1 MEIFRRFGN
10 FAENP
15 MFTFDVGTSVRDI
28 ALSKLSTRT
37 CGTNEKGFRHV
48 EEHKMCR
55 RKRRKLKEWWNI
67 ASNYRNSGISME
79 EEERRRLH
87 PVKSKKINLMKKDV
101 LASKK
106 SKEAEKQLK
115 TIALQRPCSVQLE
128 RIKIQNLLS
137 PSQISSI
144 FGQHLQRR
152 STPTKKETIKDLVR
166 MIKSEPEENRNK
178 TAAPGIRMLLEKTHR
193 RRCAFFFFR
202 FVRLFKIYF
211 LRYAVAFISSLT
223 SSHENLTIGDKV
235 STKEKPLHKFDLE
248 EPAPQQTKRN
258 PENSLSCDEKNS
270 RKNKCSKEESQSA
283 QCHKLKKRI
292 KAYSDEKSGI
302 VDSITIVKVVKSEY
316 SEIGPTPKV
325 EVGSEYCE
333 IVPRV
338 QVKSEYSENVPRVK
352 EESEHFG
359 MVPSAEV
366 KSEYSEIFPPFE
378 EVKHQCEEFVHL
390 SKGTLNLQVPSRLVG
405 VWVAFDS
412 TFLPTLNTVFVFRL
426 NKDRQVQI
434 NTLI

>member
-1 MEIFRRFGN
+1 
-10 FAENP
+10 

-37 CGTNEKGFRHV
+37 CGTSEKGFRHV
-48 EEHKMCR
+48 EPDKMCR
-55 RKRRKLKEWWNI
+55 RQRRKLKEWWNI
-67 ASNYRNSGISME
+67 ASNYRNSGISIE

-128 RIKIQNLLS
+128 RIKIQNLSS

-144 FGQHLQRR
+144 FGQNIQRR
-152 STPTKKETIKDLVR
+152 STPTEKETIKDLVR
-166 MIKSEPEENRNK
+166 MIKREPEENRNK
-178 TAAPGIRMLLEKTHR
+178 TAAPGIRLFLEKTHR
-193 RRCAFFFFR
+193 RRCVFFFFQ
-202 FVRLFKIYF
+202 FVCLPKIYL
-211 LRYAVAFISSLT
+211 LRYAVAFTSSLAP
-223 SSHENLTIGDKV
+223 SHENLTIGDKV
-235 STKEKPLHKFDLE
+235 STEEKPPHKLELE
-248 EPAPQQTKRN
+248 EPASQETKKN

-270 RKNKCSKEESQSA
+270 RKNKCSEEESQSA

-338 QVKSEYSENVPRVK
+338 EDVSEYCEIVPRVQVKSEYSENVPRVK

-378 EVKHQCEEFVHL
+378 EVKHECEEFVHV

>member
-1 MEIFRRFGN
+1 
-10 FAENP
+10 
-15 MFTFDVGTSVRDI
+15 
-28 ALSKLSTRT
+28 
-37 CGTNEKGFRHV
+37 
-48 EEHKMCR
+48 
-55 RKRRKLKEWWNI
+55 
-67 ASNYRNSGISME
+67 
-79 EEERRRLH
+79 
-87 PVKSKKINLMKKDV
+87 
-101 LASKK
+101 
-106 SKEAEKQLK
+106 
-115 TIALQRPCSVQLE
+115 
-128 RIKIQNLLS
+128 
-137 PSQISSI
+137 
-144 FGQHLQRR
+144 
-152 STPTKKETIKDLVR
+152 
-166 MIKSEPEENRNK
+166 MIKSEPEENTNK

-193 RRCAFFFFR
+193 RRCAFFFFH

-211 LRYAVAFISSLT
+211 VRYAVAFISSLA

-338 QVKSEYSENVPRVK
+338 EDVSEYCEIVPRVQVKSEYSENVPRVK

-378 EVKHQCEEFVHL
+378 EVKHQSEEFLHI

>member
-1 MEIFRRFGN
+1 MTIWGILGPFGPFFIQNLIFLPRKHKVLLGQS
-10 FAENP
+10 
-15 MFTFDVGTSVRDI
+15 D
-28 ALSKLSTRT
+28 
-37 CGTNEKGFRHV
+37 FRQ
-48 EEHKMCR
+48 
-55 RKRRKLKEWWNI
+55 RRKLRGRWII
-67 ASNYRNSGISME
+67 AFNYRNFGISME

-144 FGQHLQRR
+144 FGQQFQRR

-166 MIKSEPEENRNK
+166 MIKSEPEENTNK
-178 TAAPGIRMLLEKTHR
+178 AAAPGIRMLLEKTHR

-338 QVKSEYSENVPRVK
+338 K

-378 EVKHQCEEFVHL
+378 EVKQQSEEFVHI

>member
-1 MEIFRRFGN
+1 MLLGQSDFRQ
-10 FAENP
+10 
-15 MFTFDVGTSVRDI
+15 
-28 ALSKLSTRT
+28 
-37 CGTNEKGFRHV
+37 
-48 EEHKMCR
+48 
-55 RKRRKLKEWWNI
+55 RRKLKGRWII
-67 ASNYRNSGISME
+67 ASNYNFGISME

-128 RIKIQNLLS
+128 RIKIKNLSS
-137 PSQISSI
+137 PSQIGSI

-166 MIKSEPEENRNK
+166 MIKSEPEENTNK

-248 EPAPQQTKRN
+248 EPAPQQTNRN

-338 QVKSEYSENVPRVK
+338 EDVSEYCEIVPRVQVKSEYSENVPRVK
-352 EESEHFG
+352 EESEHSG
-359 MVPSAEV
+359 MVPSAEF

-378 EVKHQCEEFVHL
+378 EVKHQSEEFVHI

>member
-1 MEIFRRFGN
+1 MLFSF
-10 FAENP
+10 FQ
-15 MFTFDVGTSVRDI
+15 I
-28 ALSKLSTRT
+28 ACIL
-37 CGTNEKGFRHV
+37 
-48 EEHKMCR
+48 
-55 RKRRKLKEWWNI
+55 
-67 ASNYRNSGISME
+67 
-79 EEERRRLH
+79 
-87 PVKSKKINLMKKDV
+87 
-101 LASKK
+101 
-106 SKEAEKQLK
+106 
-115 TIALQRPCSVQLE
+115 
-128 RIKIQNLLS
+128 
-137 PSQISSI
+137 
-144 FGQHLQRR
+144 
-152 STPTKKETIKDLVR
+152 
-166 MIKSEPEENRNK
+166 
-178 TAAPGIRMLLEKTHR
+178 
-193 RRCAFFFFR
+193 
-202 FVRLFKIYF
+202 KIYF
-211 LRYAVAFISSLT
+211 LRYAVAFTSSLAP
-223 SSHENLTIGDKV
+223 SHENLTIGDKV

-338 QVKSEYSENVPRVK
+338 K

-378 EVKHQCEEFVHL
+378 EVKHQSEEFVHI

-426 NKDRQVQI
+426 NKDGQVLT
-434 NTLI
+434 NTLILQLAVLVSWALDVNSLTPFYLQVDILCKSATEKNKNVFVSKYNLHFSTSTEEMPKKKLLPDKVLLDMVALERSLEGLPNKNVPLDKDLCTEPLLRYQLSIVTNCV

>member
-1 MEIFRRFGN
+1 
-10 FAENP
+10 
-15 MFTFDVGTSVRDI
+15 
-28 ALSKLSTRT
+28 
-37 CGTNEKGFRHV
+37 
-48 EEHKMCR
+48 
-55 RKRRKLKEWWNI
+55 
-67 ASNYRNSGISME
+67 
-79 EEERRRLH
+79 
-87 PVKSKKINLMKKDV
+87 
-101 LASKK
+101 
-106 SKEAEKQLK
+106 
-115 TIALQRPCSVQLE
+115 
-128 RIKIQNLLS
+128 
-137 PSQISSI
+137 
-144 FGQHLQRR
+144 
-152 STPTKKETIKDLVR
+152 

-338 QVKSEYSENVPRVK
+338 K

-378 EVKHQCEEFVHL
+378 EVKHQCEDFVHI

-426 NKDRQVQI
+426 NKDGQVLT
-434 NTLI
+434 NTLILQLTVLVS

>member
-1 MEIFRRFGN
+1 MGPFGPFFTQNLIFFPRKHKVLLGQS
-10 FAENP
+10 
-15 MFTFDVGTSVRDI
+15 D
-28 ALSKLSTRT
+28 
-37 CGTNEKGFRHV
+37 FRQ
-48 EEHKMCR
+48 
-55 RKRRKLKEWWNI
+55 RRKLRGRWII
-67 ASNYRNSGISME
+67 AFNYRNFGISME

-87 PVKSKKINLMKKDV
+87 PVKSKKINLMRKDV

-128 RIKIQNLLS
+128 RIKIQNLSS

-235 STKEKPLHKFDLE
+235 STKEKPFHKFDLE

-333 IVPRV
+333 IVRRVEDVSEYCEIVPRV

-378 EVKHQCEEFVHL
+378 EVKHQSEEFVHI

>member
-1 MEIFRRFGN
+1 
-10 FAENP
+10 
-15 MFTFDVGTSVRDI
+15 
-28 ALSKLSTRT
+28 
-37 CGTNEKGFRHV
+37 
-48 EEHKMCR
+48 
-55 RKRRKLKEWWNI
+55 
-67 ASNYRNSGISME
+67 
-79 EEERRRLH
+79 
-87 PVKSKKINLMKKDV
+87 
-101 LASKK
+101 
-106 SKEAEKQLK
+106 
-115 TIALQRPCSVQLE
+115 
-128 RIKIQNLLS
+128 
-137 PSQISSI
+137 
-144 FGQHLQRR
+144 
-152 STPTKKETIKDLVR
+152 
-166 MIKSEPEENRNK
+166 MIKSEPEENTNK

-235 STKEKPLHKFDLE
+235 STKEKPFHKFDLE
-248 EPAPQQTKRN
+248 EPAPQQTNRN

-302 VDSITIVKVVKSEY
+302 VDSRTIVKVVKSEY
-316 SEIGPTPKV
+316 SEIGPTPSV
-325 EVGSEYCE
+325 EVGSEYCEIVPRVEDVSEYCE

-378 EVKHQCEEFVHL
+378 EVKHQSEEFVHI

-426 NKDRQVQI
+426 NKDRQVLI
-434 NTLI
+434 NTLILQLTVLVS

>member
-1 MEIFRRFGN
+1 MEIFRNFGN
-10 FAENP
+10 FAENT

-37 CGTNEKGFRHV
+37 CGTNKKGFRHV
-48 EEHKMCR
+48 EEDKMCR

-87 PVKSKKINLMKKDV
+87 PVKSKKINLIKKDV

-338 QVKSEYSENVPRVK
+338 K

-378 EVKHQCEEFVHL
+378 EVKQQSEEFVHI

>member
-1 MEIFRRFGN
+1 MYGRKKVIF
-10 FAENP
+10 
-15 MFTFDVGTSVRDI
+15 
-28 ALSKLSTRT
+28 L
-37 CGTNEKGFRHV
+37 C
-48 EEHKMCR
+48 
-55 RKRRKLKEWWNI
+55 
-67 ASNYRNSGISME
+67 
-79 EEERRRLH
+79 H
-87 PVKSKKINLMKKDV
+87 PKSCNKSKKINLMKKDE

-115 TIALQRPCSVQLE
+115 TKALQRPCSVQLE
-128 RIKIQNLLS
+128 RIKIQNFS
-137 PSQISSI
+137 SRSQISSI
-144 FGQHLQRR
+144 FGQNLQRR

-166 MIKSEPEENRNK
+166 MIKREPEENRNK

-193 RRCAFFFFR
+193 QRCAFFFFQ

-248 EPAPQQTKRN
+248 EPAQQQTKRN

-338 QVKSEYSENVPRVK
+338 EDVSEYCEIVPRVQVKSEYSENVPRVK

-378 EVKHQCEEFVHL
+378 EVKHQSEEFVHI

>member
-1 MEIFRRFGN
+1 MTIWGILGPFGPFFIQNLIFLPRKHKVLLGQS
-10 FAENP
+10 
-15 MFTFDVGTSVRDI
+15 D
-28 ALSKLSTRT
+28 
-37 CGTNEKGFRHV
+37 FRQ
-48 EEHKMCR
+48 
-55 RKRRKLKEWWNI
+55 RRKLRGRWII
-67 ASNYRNSGISME
+67 AFNYRNFGISME

-338 QVKSEYSENVPRVK
+338 EDVSEYCEIVPRVQVKSEYSENVPRVK

-378 EVKHQCEEFVHL
+378 EVKHQSEEFVHI

>member
-1 MEIFRRFGN
+1 MEIFRKFGK
-10 FAENP
+10 FAENT

-48 EEHKMCR
+48 EENKMCR

-316 SEIGPTPKV
+316 SEIGPTPTV

-333 IVPRV
+333 I
-338 QVKSEYSENVPRVK
+338 VPRVK

-378 EVKHQCEEFVHL
+378 EVKQQSEEFVHI

>member
-1 MEIFRRFGN
+1 MGPFGPFFIQNLIFLPRKHKVLLGQS
-10 FAENP
+10 
-15 MFTFDVGTSVRDI
+15 D
-28 ALSKLSTRT
+28 
-37 CGTNEKGFRHV
+37 FRQ
-48 EEHKMCR
+48 
-55 RKRRKLKEWWNI
+55 RRKLRGRWII
-67 ASNYRNSGISME
+67 AFNYTNFGISME

-128 RIKIQNLLS
+128 RIKIQNLSS

-248 EPAPQQTKRN
+248 EPAPQQTNRN

-338 QVKSEYSENVPRVK
+338 K

-378 EVKHQCEEFVHL
+378 EVKQQSEEFVHI

>member
-1 MEIFRRFGN
+1 MGPFGPFFTQNLIFLPRKHKVLLGQS
-10 FAENP
+10 
-15 MFTFDVGTSVRDI
+15 D
-28 ALSKLSTRT
+28 
-37 CGTNEKGFRHV
+37 FRQ
-48 EEHKMCR
+48 
-55 RKRRKLKEWWNI
+55 RRKLRGRWII
-67 ASNYRNSGISME
+67 AFNYRNFGISME

-144 FGQHLQRR
+144 FGQQFQRR

-166 MIKSEPEENRNK
+166 MIKSEPEENTNK

-338 QVKSEYSENVPRVK
+338 K

-378 EVKHQCEEFVHL
+378 EVKHQSEEFLHI

>member
-1 MEIFRRFGN
+1 M
-10 FAENP
+10 
-15 MFTFDVGTSVRDI
+15 
-28 ALSKLSTRT
+28 
-37 CGTNEKGFRHV
+37 
-48 EEHKMCR
+48 
-55 RKRRKLKEWWNI
+55 
-67 ASNYRNSGISME
+67 
-79 EEERRRLH
+79 
-87 PVKSKKINLMKKDV
+87 
-101 LASKK
+101 
-106 SKEAEKQLK
+106 
-115 TIALQRPCSVQLE
+115 QLE

-152 STPTKKETIKDLVR
+152 STPTEKETIKDLVR
-166 MIKSEPEENRNK
+166 MIKSEPEENTNK

-202 FVRLFKIYF
+202 FVCLFKIYF

-325 EVGSEYCE
+325 EVGSEYCG
-333 IVPRV
+333 IFYFFIILGQKVN
-338 QVKSEYSENVPRVK
+338 VKFFMTGP
-352 EESEHFG
+352 
-359 MVPSAEV
+359 
-366 KSEYSEIFPPFE
+366 
-378 EVKHQCEEFVHL
+378 
-390 SKGTLNLQVPSRLVG
+390 
-405 VWVAFDS
+405 
-412 TFLPTLNTVFVFRL
+412 
-426 NKDRQVQI
+426 
-434 NTLI
+434 